1 MTEEQILK
9 EVFEVLKQHYPYVI
23 DFLFAKIPAAKVILA
38 GPSAAEA
45 KLKEL
50 EKKEDSGG

>member
-23 DFLFAKIPAAKVILA
+23 DFLFAKIPSAKEILA

-50 EKKEDSGG
+50 EKKDE